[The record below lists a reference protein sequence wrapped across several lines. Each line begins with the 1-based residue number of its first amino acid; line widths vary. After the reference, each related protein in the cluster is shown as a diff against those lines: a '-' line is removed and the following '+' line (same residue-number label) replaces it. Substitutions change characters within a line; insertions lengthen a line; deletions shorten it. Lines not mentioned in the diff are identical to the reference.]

1 MVKVGINGFGRIGRI
16 VARNALENQEIE
28 IVAIN
33 DPFIDLD
40 YMVYM
45 FKYDS
50 VHRRFEGDVH
60 AEDGKLVINGKAIT
74 VFSERDPAN
83 IKWGEVGAD
92 YIVESTGVF
101 TTTEKAAAHL
111 KGGAKKVVISAPS
124 ADAPMFVVGVNLPA
138 YDPKYTV
145 ISNAS
150 CTTNCLAPLAK
161 VIDDNFGIVEGL
173 MSTIHATTATQK
185 TVDGPSAKDWRG
197 GRAVNNNIIPSST
210 GAAKAVGKVIPHLN
224 GKLTGLAFRVPTLDV
239 SVVDLVVRL
248 SKPTTYANI
257 KAAMKAAAE
266 SSELRGIVAY
276 TEDAV
281 VSTDFVGHPA
291 SSIFDASAGIQLN
304 DTFVKLIAW
313 YDNEWGYSRRVCD
326 LLVYAA
332 KRDEEAGLYKAK

>member
-16 VARNALENQEIE
+16 VARNALENPDIE
-28 IVAIN
+28 IVAVN

-60 AEDGKLVINGKAIT
+60 AKDGKLYINGKAIT
-74 VFSERDPAN
+74 IFSERDPAN
-83 IKWGEVGAD
+83 IKWGDVGAH

-111 KGGAKKVVISAPS
+111 KGGAKKVIISAPS
-124 ADAPMFVVGVNLPA
+124 ADAPMFVCGVNLDA
-138 YDPKYTV
+138 YDPKFTV

-161 VIDDNFGIVEGL
+161 VINDKFGIVEGL

-210 GAAKAVGKVIPHLN
+210 GAAKAVGKVIPSLN

-248 SKPTTYANI
+248 AKPTTYDNI
-257 KAAMKAAAE
+257 KKALREAAE
-266 SSELRGIVAY
+266 SPEYNGIIAY

-291 SSIFDASAGIQLN
+291 SSIFDGLGGIMLN
-304 DTFVKLIAW
+304 ETFVKLIAW

-332 KRDEEAGLYKAK
+332 KKDAEAQV